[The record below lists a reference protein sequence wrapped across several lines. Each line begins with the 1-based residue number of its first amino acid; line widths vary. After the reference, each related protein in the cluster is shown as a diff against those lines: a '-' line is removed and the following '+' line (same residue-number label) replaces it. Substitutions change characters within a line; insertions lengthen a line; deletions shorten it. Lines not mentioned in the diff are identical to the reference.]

1 MGGSSSTWRL
11 TGISRSRTRPGCR
24 TRRSWARTAPSPM
37 PTSTPGAIRAS
48 GRASRHRSTAA
59 GLTWGAAPPPPLADA
74 YFDSGRYQDF
84 WAGKQAQLDDIVL
97 DWVAGPA
104 FDELL
109 IQTVKSVYPAH
120 EHDKFIAHLRGLLG
134 LWVRDE
140 TARLAAA

>member
-1 MGGSSSTWRL
+1 MSLTSLHYYFPWAIKALVKWCIFVLLTDRRGQLHMEDDRDFSIAGEGGGSCQEKR
-11 TGISRSRTRPGCR
+11 G
-24 TRRSWARTAPSPM
+24 
-37 PTSTPGAIRAS
+37 
-48 GRASRHRSTAA
+48 ASR
-59 GLTWGAAPPPPLADA
+59 PLADA

>member
-1 MGGSSSTWRL
+1 RYFAIADEAGMSYQEKL
-11 TGISRSRTRPGCR
+11 
-24 TRRSWARTAPSPM
+24 
-37 PTSTPGAIRAS
+37 GAYRA
-48 GRASRHRSTAA
+48 
-59 GLTWGAAPPPPLADA
+59 LADA

-109 IQTVKSVYPAH
+109 IQTGKSVYPAH

-140 TARLAAA
+140 TARLAAAWVTAGGRAGGGGTGKA